1 MKNYLLVVQA
11 LSFLVSA
18 LALAEEKSSD
28 SFARTCAVAGH
39 GAATRTIRGVDRQ
52 WLFLKPELE
61 HLGTGAFWTK
71 DWKEVS
77 KSGVDPVPVLLALN
91 EKLSALGVEF
101 IFVPVPAKAAV
112 YPEKFTDGV
121 KMNAKAPTDDAV
133 TPLAVF
139 LEKISSGGITV
150 IDIEPE
156 LRANRVS
163 GGERSYCMT
172 DSHPTPWTC
181 ELIAK
186 RVAEILSGQ
195 PWAKQSAQ
203 AYRGL
208 GFEKGE
214 PGIQAIKGD
223 LIPDDQ
229 RDTWDAEQVTVR
241 KAGVRQGDKITGVL
255 PDDESSPVILLGDS
269 HTLIFHEGGD
279 MLMSGAGVP
288 DHLQAELGFK
298 IYLAASRGSSS
309 QAQRQIYKGED
320 FWKGKKALVWVSSV
334 REFTQERKWLKLPR
348 LPK

>member
-1 MKNYLLVVQA
+1 MKNYRLVVQA
-11 LSFLVSA
+11 LSLLTASFS
-18 LALAEEKSSD
+18 LAGETPSD
-28 SFARTCAVAGH
+28 SFARACAAAGD
-39 GAATRTIRGVDRQ
+39 GATTRTVRGVDSQ

-61 HLGTGAFWTK
+61 HLGTGAFWTR

-91 EKLSALGVEF
+91 EKLSALGVKF
-101 IFVPVPAKAAV
+101 IFVPIPAKAAV

-121 KMNAKAPTDDAV
+121 KMKEKVPAEDAV

-139 LEKISSGGITV
+139 LEQIRIGGITV
-150 IDIEPE
+150 IDIEPI

-181 ELIAK
+181 ELIAQ
-186 RVAEILSGQ
+186 RVAEVLSGQ
-195 PWAKQSAQ
+195 PWAKQAAEASK
-203 AYRGL
+203 L
-208 GFEKGE
+208 GFVKGE
-214 PGIQAIKGD
+214 SGTQAIKGD
-223 LIPDDQ
+223 LIPEGQ

-241 KAGVRQGDKITGVL
+241 KAGVRQGDKITRVL

-279 MLMSGAGVP
+279 MLMSGSGVP

-298 IYLAASRGSSS
+298 VYLAASRGSSS
-309 QAQRQIYKGED
+309 QAQRQIYKGAE

-334 REFTQERKWLKLPR
+334 REFTRERKWLKLPR